1 MSEKRQLIKYNLMIP
16 GPTPIPTRV
25 LSAMNHDMIGHRG
38 PLFSAVM
45 KEVMEGLRWAYETK
59 NEIFIY
65 PSSGT
70 GGMEAAVVNVL
81 SPGDKVIVLNIGNF
95 GARWAKI
102 CKAYGAEV
110 NDVKFERGKAA
121 EPKVLEAE
129 LKKGPVK
136 AVFMQM
142 NETSTGVLNDVE
154 TLARTVRKI
163 QPDALVMVDAVSGM
177 MAAKLLTDEW
187 ELDVVVSGSQKAFM
201 VPPGVAA
208 VSISA
213 RAWKAYEAAKCP
225 KHYWDWGLMKA
236 EAPKGHTY
244 TTPPESLIFG
254 MREGLKMLQEE
265 GRENVFT
272 RHQANRDLLR
282 TAAKALGLK
291 LLADDSHA
299 SPAVTAIF
307 PPEGVDGEEVRKLMR
322 EDFNVEV
329 APGQSELKG
338 KIFRIG
344 HLGYVDSLDLIG
356 AWAAVEILFKRL
368 GARINF
374 GAGVKAMMELL

>member
-1 MSEKRQLIKYNLMIP
+1 MARKMIKYNLMIP
-16 GPTPIPTRV
+16 GPTPIPTRI
-25 LSAMNHDMIGHRG
+25 LAAMTHDMIGHRG

-59 NEIFIY
+59 NDIFIY

-70 GGMEAAVVNVL
+70 GGMEVAVVNTL
-81 SPGDKVIVLNIGNF
+81 SPGDKVIILNIGNF
-95 GARWAKI
+95 GARFVKI
-102 CKAYGAEV
+102 CKAYGVDV
-110 NDVKFERGKAA
+110 NDIKFERGKAA
-121 EPKVLEAE
+121 DPKVLEAE

-136 AVFMQM
+136 AVLFQQ

-154 TLARTVRKI
+154 TLAKTVRSI
-163 QPDALVMVDAVSGM
+163 QPDALIIVDAVSGM
-177 MAAKLLTDEW
+177 MAAPLKTDEW
-187 ELDVVVSGSQKAFM
+187 DLDVVVSGSQKAFM

-208 VSISA
+208 VSISK
-213 RAWKAYEAAKCP
+213 RAWKAYEVSKCA
-225 KHYWDWGLMKA
+225 KHYWDFGLMKE

-265 GRENVFT
+265 GRENVHA
-272 RHQANRDLLR
+272 RHKFNRDLLR

-291 LLADDSHA
+291 LLADDACA

-307 PPEGVDGEEVRKLMR
+307 PPEGVDGEEVRKFMR

-329 APGQSELKG
+329 APGQGELKG
-338 KIFRIG
+338 KVFRIG

-356 AWAAVEILFKRL
+356 AWAAVEVLFKRL
-368 GARINF
+368 GAKINF
-374 GAGVKAMMELL
+374 GAGVKAMMEML

>member
-1 MSEKRQLIKYNLMIP
+1 MARKLIKYNLMIP
-16 GPTPIPTRV
+16 GPTPIPTRI

-45 KEVMEGLRWAYETK
+45 KEVMEGLRWAYETT
-59 NEIFIY
+59 NEIFVY
-65 PSSGT
+65 PCSGT
-70 GGMEAAVVNVL
+70 GGMEVAAVNTL

-95 GARWAKI
+95 GSRWAKI
-102 CKAYGAEV
+102 CKAYGADV

-121 EPKVLEAE
+121 DPKVLEAE

-136 AVFMQM
+136 AIFMQQ

-154 TLARTVRKI
+154 TLAKTVRKL
-163 QPDALVMVDAVSGM
+163 QPDALILVDAVSGM
-177 MAAKLLTDEW
+177 MAAPLKTDEW
-187 ELDVVVSGSQKAFM
+187 DLDVVVSGSQKAFM
-201 VPPGVAA
+201 VPPGIAA

-213 RAWKAYEAAKCP
+213 RAWKAYETSKCP
-225 KHYWDWGLMKA
+225 KHYWDFGLMKA

-265 GRENVFT
+265 GRENVHA
-272 RHQANRDLLR
+272 RHKANRDLVR
-282 TAAKALGLK
+282 TAFKALGLK
-291 LLADDSHA
+291 LLADDACA

-307 PPEGVDGEEVRKLMR
+307 PPEGIDGEKVRELMR

-344 HLGYVDSLDLIG
+344 HLGYVEALDIIG
-356 AWAAVEILFKRL
+356 AIAAVEVLFKRM
-368 GARINF
+368 GAKLEF
-374 GAGVKAMMELL
+374 GAGVKAAMELL

>member
-1 MSEKRQLIKYNLMIP
+1 MSKRKLIKYNLMIP

-25 LSAMNHDMIGHRG
+25 LAAMNHDMIGHRG

-45 KEVMEGLRWAYETK
+45 KEVMEDLKWAYETK
-59 NEIFIY
+59 NDIFIY

-70 GGMEAAVVNVL
+70 GGMEVAVVNVL
-81 SPGDKVIVLNIGNF
+81 SPGDKVIVVNIGNF

-102 CKAYGAEV
+102 CKAYGADV

-121 EPKVLEAE
+121 DPTVLEAE

-136 AVFMQM
+136 AVFMQH

-154 TLARTVRKI
+154 TLARVVRKN
-163 QPDALVMVDAVSGM
+163 QPDALIMVDAVSGM
-177 MAAKLLTDEW
+177 MAAPLKTDAW
-187 ELDVVVSGSQKAFM
+187 DLDVVVSGSQKAFM
-201 VPPGVAA
+201 VPPGVSA
-208 VSISA
+208 VSISS
-213 RAWKAYEAAKCP
+213 RAWKAHAESKCP
-225 KHYWDWGLMKA
+225 KHYWDWTLMK
-236 EAPKGHTY
+236 EQAPKGHTY

-254 MREGLKMLQEE
+254 MREGLKMLKEE
-265 GRENVFT
+265 GRENVFA
-272 RHQANRDLLR
+272 RHQFNRDLLR

-307 PPEGVDGEEVRKLMR
+307 PPEGVDGEDVRSAMR
-322 EDFNVEV
+322 DEFNVEV
-329 APGQSELKG
+329 APGQGELKS

-356 AWAAVEILFKRL
+356 AWAAVEVLFKRL
-368 GARINF
+368 GAKINF
-374 GAGVKAMMELL
+374 GAGVKAMMEML

>member
-1 MSEKRQLIKYNLMIP
+1 
-16 GPTPIPTRV
+16 
-25 LSAMNHDMIGHRG
+25 
-38 PLFSAVM
+38 
-45 KEVMEGLRWAYETK
+45 
-59 NEIFIY
+59 

-70 GGMEAAVVNVL
+70 GGMEVAVVNTL

-102 CKAYGAEV
+102 CKAYGVDV
-110 NDVKFERGKAA
+110 NDVKFERGKPAD
-121 EPKVLEAE
+121 PKVLEAE

-136 AVFMQM
+136 AVFMQQ

-154 TLARTVRKI
+154 TLAKTVRKV
-163 QPDALVMVDAVSGM
+163 QPDALILVDAVSGM
-177 MAAKLLTDEW
+177 MAAPLKTDEW
-187 ELDVVVSGSQKAFM
+187 DLDVVVSGSQKAFM
-201 VPPGVAA
+201 VPPGVSA

-213 RAWKAYEAAKCP
+213 RAWKAYETSKCA

-254 MREGLKMLQEE
+254 MAEGLKMLKEE
-265 GRENVFT
+265 GRENVHA
-272 RHQANRDLLR
+272 RHKFNRDLIR
-282 TAAKALGLK
+282 AAAKALGLK

-299 SPAVTAIF
+299 SPAVTAIC
-307 PPEGVDGEEVRKLMR
+307 PPEGVDGEAVRAAMR
-322 EDFNVEV
+322 DDFNVEV
-329 APGQSELKG
+329 APGQGELKG

-344 HLGYVDSLDLIG
+344 HLGYIDSLDIIG
-356 AWAAVEILFKRL
+356 AWAAVEVLFKRL
-368 GARINF
+368 GAKTNF

>member
-1 MSEKRQLIKYNLMIP
+1 MSRKLIKYNLMIP

-25 LSAMNHDMIGHRG
+25 LSAMTHDMIGHRG

-70 GGMEAAVVNVL
+70 GGMEVAVVNTL

-95 GARWAKI
+95 GARFVKI
-102 CKAYGAEV
+102 CKAYGADV
-110 NDVKFERGKAA
+110 NDVKFERGKPAD
-121 EPKVLEAE
+121 PKVLEAE

-136 AVFMQM
+136 AVFFQQ

-154 TLARTVRKI
+154 ALAKTVRRV
-163 QPDALVMVDAVSGM
+163 QPDALIIVDAVSGM
-177 MAAKLLTDEW
+177 MAAPLKTDEW
-187 ELDVVVSGSQKAFM
+187 DLDVVVSGSQKAFM
-201 VPPGVAA
+201 VPPGVSA

-213 RAWKAYEAAKCP
+213 RAWKAYETSKCA
-225 KHYWDWGLMKA
+225 KHYWDWGLMKE

-265 GRENVFT
+265 GRENVFA
-272 RHQANRDLLR
+272 RHKFNRDLLR
-282 TAAKALGLK
+282 AAAKALGLG
-291 LLADDSHA
+291 LLADDAHA
-299 SPAVTAIF
+299 SPAVTAIM
-307 PPEGVDGEEVRKLMR
+307 PPEEVDGEKVRALMR
-322 EDFNVEV
+322 DEFNVEV
-329 APGQSELKG
+329 APGQGELKG

-344 HLGYVDSLDLIG
+344 HLGYVDSLDLVG
-356 AWAAVEILFKRL
+356 AWAAVEVLFKRL
-368 GARINF
+368 GAKINF

>member
-1 MSEKRQLIKYNLMIP
+1 MAKRKLIKYNLMIP

-25 LSAMNHDMIGHRG
+25 LAAMTHDMIGHRG
-38 PLFSAVM
+38 PLFSEVM
-45 KEVMEGLRWAYETK
+45 KEVMESLRWAYETK
-59 NEIFIY
+59 NQIFIY

-70 GGMEAAVVNVL
+70 GGMETAVVNTL

-95 GARWAKI
+95 GARFVKI
-102 CKAYGAEV
+102 CKAYGVDV

-121 EPKVLEAE
+121 DPKVLEAE
-129 LKKGPVK
+129 MQKGPVK
-136 AVFMQM
+136 AVLFQQ

-154 TLARTVRKI
+154 TLAKTVRRL
-163 QPDALVMVDAVSGM
+163 QPDALIIVDAVSGM
-177 MAAKLLTDEW
+177 MAAPLKTDEW
-187 ELDVVVSGSQKAFM
+187 DLDVVVSGSQKAFM

-213 RAWKAYEAAKCP
+213 RAWKAYEVSRCP
-225 KHYWDWGLMKA
+225 KHYWDFGLMKE

-265 GRENVFT
+265 GRENVFA
-272 RHQANRDLLR
+272 RHRDNRDLVR
-282 TAAKALGLK
+282 TAFKALGLK

-299 SPAVTAIF
+299 SPAVTAICS
-307 PPEGVDGEEVRKLMR
+307 PDGVDGEEVRKLMR

-329 APGQSELKG
+329 APGQGELKSR
-338 KIFRIG
+338 IFRIG
-344 HLGYVDSLDLIG
+344 HLGYVESLDLIG
-356 AWAAVEILFKRL
+356 AIAAVEVLFKRL
-368 GARINF
+368 GAKLPF
-374 GAGVKAMMELL
+374 GAGVLAAMELL

>member
-1 MSEKRQLIKYNLMIP
+1 MARKLVKYSLMIP

-25 LSAMNHDMIGHRG
+25 LAAMNHDMIGHRG

-45 KEVMEGLRWAYETK
+45 KDVMADLKWAYETK

-70 GGMEAAVVNVL
+70 GGMEAAAVNVL

-95 GARWAKI
+95 GSRWAKI
-102 CKAYGAEV
+102 CKAYGADV

-121 EPKVLEAE
+121 DPKVLEAE

-136 AVFMQM
+136 AVFMQQ
-142 NETSTGVLNDVE
+142 NETSTGVINDVQ
-154 TLARTVRKI
+154 TLAKVVQKM
-163 QPDALVMVDAVSGM
+163 QPDALILVDAVSGM
-177 MAAKLLTDEW
+177 MAAPLKTDEW
-187 ELDVVVSGSQKAFM
+187 GLDVVVAGSQKAFM
-201 VPPGVAA
+201 VPPGVSTL
-208 VSISA
+208 SISE
-213 RAWKAYEAAKCP
+213 RAFKAYESSKCS

-254 MREGLKMLQEE
+254 MAEGLKMLKEE
-265 GRENVFT
+265 GRENVHA
-272 RHQANRDLLR
+272 RHKHNRDLLR
-282 TAAKALGLK
+282 TAAKALGLR
-291 LLADDSHA
+291 LLADDLHA

-329 APGQSELKG
+329 APGQSELVG

-344 HLGYVDSLDLIG
+344 HLGYVDALDLIG
-356 AWAAVEILFKRL
+356 AWAAVEVLFKRL
-368 GARINF
+368 GAKINF
-374 GAGVKAMMELL
+374 GAGVKAAMEML

>member
-1 MSEKRQLIKYNLMIP
+1 MSKRKLIKYNLMIP

-25 LSAMNHDMIGHRG
+25 LAAMNHDMIGHRG

-45 KEVMEGLRWAYETK
+45 KEVMEDLKWAYETK
-59 NEIFIY
+59 NDIFIY

-70 GGMEAAVVNVL
+70 GGMEVAAVNVL

-110 NDVKFERGKAA
+110 NDVKFERGKCAD
-121 EPKVLEAE
+121 PKVLEAE

-136 AVFMQM
+136 AVFMQQ

-154 TLARTVRKI
+154 TLAKTVRKI
-163 QPDALVMVDAVSGM
+163 QPDALIMVDAVSGM
-177 MAAKLLTDEW
+177 MAAPLKTDAW
-187 ELDVVVSGSQKAFM
+187 DLDVVVSGSQKAFM

-213 RAWKAYEAAKCP
+213 RAWKAHETSKCS
-225 KHYWDWGLMKA
+225 KHYWDWALMKA

-254 MREGLKMLQEE
+254 MREGLKMLKEE
-265 GRENVFT
+265 GRENVFA
-272 RHQANRDLLR
+272 RHKFNRDLLR
-282 TAAKALGLK
+282 TAARALGLK
-291 LLADDSHA
+291 LLADDACA

-307 PPEGVDGEEVRKLMR
+307 PPEGVDGEDVRSAMR
-322 EDFNVEV
+322 EEFNVEV
-329 APGQSELKG
+329 APGQGELKG

-344 HLGYVDSLDLIG
+344 HLGYLDSLDLIG
-356 AWAAVEILFKRL
+356 AWAAVEVLFKRL
-368 GARINF
+368 GAKINF
-374 GAGVKAMMELL
+374 GAGVKAMMEML

>member
-1 MSEKRQLIKYNLMIP
+1 MARKMVKYNLMIP

-25 LSAMNHDMIGHRG
+25 LAAMTHDMIGHRG

-45 KEVMEGLRWAYETK
+45 KEVMKGLRWAYETK
-59 NEIFIY
+59 NEIFVY
-65 PSSGT
+65 PCSGT
-70 GGMEAAVVNVL
+70 GGMEVAAVNTL

-95 GARWAKI
+95 GARFAKI
-102 CKAYGAEV
+102 CKAYGMEV

-121 EPKVLEAE
+121 DPKELEAE

-136 AVFMQM
+136 AVLFQQ

-154 TLARTVRKI
+154 TLAKTVRSI
-163 QPDALVMVDAVSGM
+163 QPDALIIVDAVSGM
-177 MAAKLLTDEW
+177 LAAPLKTDEW
-187 ELDVVVSGSQKAFM
+187 DLDVVVSGSQKAFM
-201 VPPGVAA
+201 VPPGIAA

-213 RAWKAYEAAKCP
+213 RAWKAYEVSKCP
-225 KHYWDWGLMKA
+225 KHYWDFGLMKE

-265 GRENVFT
+265 GRENVHA
-272 RHQANRDLLR
+272 RHQFNRDLLR

-329 APGQSELKG
+329 APGQGELKG

-356 AWAAVEILFKRL
+356 AWAAVEVLFKRL
-368 GARINF
+368 GAKINF
-374 GAGVKAMMELL
+374 GAGVKAMMEML